1 MGEGNRDGNHGRR
14 KSVKFD
20 EEAVKVFNFVPSVPD
35 ESCARITSQSAGTSE
50 GDTMSERWGRLDRAL
65 SAMITN
71 GKQPR
76 RNSFPPPLPR
86 LSAYKRRFPR
96 RSMLRSDLC
105 SSSCSSATSDILD
118 IAIALGTSSLE
129 EATKTNCSSRTAT

>member
-1 MGEGNRDGNHGRR
+1 MGRDDDACSSKRKPELMSDDNHRRR

-20 EEAVKVFNFVPSVPD
+20 EEAVQVQEFLPY
-35 ESCARITSQSAGTSE
+35 GSE
-50 GDTMSERWGRLDRAL
+50 KGGDGISDRWGRLDKAL
-65 SAMITN
+65 SAMVNN

-96 RSMLRSDLC
+96 RSMLRSDLS
-105 SSSCSSATSDILD
+105 SSSCSSAASDILD

-129 EATKTNCSSRTAT
+129 EATKTTNSSRST